1 MCVENQ
7 GTGTEGPGMHDKTL
21 AGTDGLRAGR
31 RQWLGL
37 AVLAL
42 STLVVTID
50 VYVMLLALPH
60 VSADLGAS
68 SIEQL
73 WIMDIYGF
81 VLAGLLVTMGTLG
94 DRIGR
99 RKLLFIGAGAFAVA
113 SVVAAYSTSPEM
125 LIAARA
131 LLGIAGAT
139 LAPSTMSL
147 IRNLFP
153 DPKQMGLAI
162 GIWAMCFSVGALVG
176 PLVGGAM
183 LEHFWWG
190 SVLLLGVP
198 AMVLLLILGPALLPE
213 YRDPNAGKVD
223 ITSVVLSFVAVLP
236 VIYGLKELA
245 SDGWAVGP
253 VASLLFGLAFCVVF
267 ALRQR
272 RLSNPLLD
280 LKLFRIRA
288 FSTALGGMMFG
299 TMLMGSIMLF
309 ITQDLQLVEGLSP
322 LQAGLWMLPSVIA
335 NTVSFLVAPILAR
348 RFRPAYL
355 IGGGLVISVVGLLIL
370 TQVDTVSG
378 PLTLAMGFAVIFLGA
393 GPLVTLG
400 VNLVL
405 VSVPP
410 EKAGSAAA
418 LNETSGQFGY
428 AFGIAALGSIG
439 AAIYT
444 NRADFPADLSAADTA
459 TATASLADATY
470 LASQLQGELGAA
482 VLNTAREAF
491 VSGLH
496 LVAAISAGLLA
507 VVAVLTTTLL
517 RHVPPTGTVAEPE
530 ETTEDDLARTPVA

>member
-1 MCVENQ
+1 
-7 GTGTEGPGMHDKTL
+7 MHDKTL
-21 AGTDGLRAGR
+21 TGDDLRAGKR
-31 RQWLGL
+31 EWLAL

-60 VSADLGAS
+60 LSADLGAS
-68 SIEQL
+68 TIEQL
-73 WIMDIYGF
+73 WITDIYGF

-99 RKLLFIGAGAFAVA
+99 RKLLLIGAGAFAIA

-125 LIAARA
+125 LIASRA

-153 DPKQMGLAI
+153 EPKQMGMAI

-190 SVLLLGVP
+190 SVFLLGVP
-198 AMVLLLILGPALLPE
+198 AMVLLLVLGPALLPE
-213 YRDPNAGKVD
+213 YRDPDAGRLD
-223 ITSVVLSFVAVLP
+223 LTSVVLSFVAVLP

-245 SDGWAVGP
+245 AGGWAIGP
-253 VASLLFGLAFCVVF
+253 VASLLFGLAFCVAFV
-267 ALRQR
+267 LRQR
-272 RLSNPLLD
+272 RLTHPLLD

-288 FSTALGGMMFG
+288 FSTALGGMLFG

-309 ITQDLQLVEGLSP
+309 ITQHLQLVEGLTP
-322 LQAGLWMLPSVIA
+322 LHAGLWMLPSIAA
-335 NTVSFLVAPILAR
+335 NTVSFLVSPMLAR
-348 RFRPAYL
+348 RIRPAYL
-355 IGGGLVISVVGLLIL
+355 IGGGLAISVVGLLIL

-378 PLTLAMGFAVIFLGA
+378 PLTLAVGFAVIFLGA

-439 AAIYT
+439 AAVYT
-444 NRADFPADLSAADTA
+444 SQANFPADLSTTDTA
-459 TATASLADATY
+459 TATASLADAATV
-470 LASQLQGELGAA
+470 ATQLPGDLGAT
-482 VLNTAREAF
+482 VLSTAREAF
-491 VSGLH
+491 TSGLH

-517 RHVPPTGTVAEPE
+517 RHVPPTGAATEPE
-530 ETTEDDLARTPVA
+530 KATENELAGTPAS